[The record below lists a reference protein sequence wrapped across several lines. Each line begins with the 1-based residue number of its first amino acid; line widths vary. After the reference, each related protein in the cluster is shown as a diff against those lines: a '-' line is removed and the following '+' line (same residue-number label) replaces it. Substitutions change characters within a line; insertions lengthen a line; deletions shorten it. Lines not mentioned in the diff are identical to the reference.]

1 LDVVSVTDRI
11 KEEFK
16 NEFEVIDYVYVVW
29 KELGY
34 QYPYL

>member
-29 KELGY
+29 KELG
-34 QYPYL
+34 